1 MDINE
6 AFRRIVAGHLRL
18 ITGFLLIPVL
28 AVVALA
34 GTSGHG
40 YIASARI
47 QAATTSIGS
56 ETEADALL
64 NRVVGVAT
72 STTIVDQAL
81 HTAKIANRS
90 AADVAREVTVSRL
103 GASTVMNISV
113 TDPDPRFASAL
124 ASSLAT
130 TVVSFIGAQGTPQ
143 QHDLVNRLTAE
154 QKQLYAQ
161 RVQLVAALSQAT
173 CAVTIANLSPLAV
186 VDQQLNDVGSTLR
199 RCRSP
204 WRPVAPRAS
213 FHSPTRPRRCPRES
227 PPNSCRWALP
237 D

>member
-40 YIASARI
+40 YLASARI

-103 GASTVMNISV
+103 GAS
-113 TDPDPRFASAL
+113 
-124 ASSLAT
+124 
-130 TVVSFIGAQGTPQ
+130 
-143 QHDLVNRLTAE
+143 
-154 QKQLYAQ
+154 
-161 RVQLVAALSQAT
+161 
-173 CAVTIANLSPLAV
+173 
-186 VDQQLNDVGSTLR
+186 
-199 RCRSP
+199 
-204 WRPVAPRAS
+204 APR
-213 FHSPTRPRRCPRES
+213 P
-227 PPNSCRWALP
+227 
-237 D
+237 